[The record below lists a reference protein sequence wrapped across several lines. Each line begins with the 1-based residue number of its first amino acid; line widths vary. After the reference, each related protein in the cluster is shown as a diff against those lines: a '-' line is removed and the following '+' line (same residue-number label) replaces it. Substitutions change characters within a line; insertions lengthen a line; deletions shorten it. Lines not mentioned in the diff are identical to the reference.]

1 MHSLL
6 LFLLPLCYRSGVPKV
21 ERAELHKC
29 KILVNKKIISL
40 CRCASIWTNI
50 FSELERIA
58 NSISNRILL
67 DNFNFKIMFLVKKLP
82 KVKY

>member
-1 MHSLL
+1 M
-6 LFLLPLCYRSGVPKV
+6 

-50 FSELERIA
+50 FSELERIS

-82 KVKY
+82 KVKYSSVFFHYIFSSVADLFVF